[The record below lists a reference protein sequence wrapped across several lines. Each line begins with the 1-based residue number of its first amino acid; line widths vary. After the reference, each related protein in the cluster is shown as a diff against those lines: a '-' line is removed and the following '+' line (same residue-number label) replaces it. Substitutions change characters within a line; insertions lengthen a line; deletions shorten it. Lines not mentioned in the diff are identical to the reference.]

1 MYQAATEK
9 FETDVLKEAQ
19 RLAST
24 GKGGITLLPGVEKIL
39 LALNTATK
47 DAIKWAIVTSGKL
60 VYRLCPIMNLSDQR
74 VCHQCH
80 HHFLSPQDF
89 SSYYRR

>member
-9 FETDVLKEAQ
+9 FETDVLEEAQ

-24 GKGGITLLPGVEKIL
+24 GKGGITLLPGVEKLL

-47 DAIKWAIVTSGKL
+47 DAIKWAIVTSGKF
-60 VYRLCPIMNLSDQR
+60 VYRLCPSQQTADR
-74 VCHQCH
+74 
-80 HHFLSPQDF
+80 S
-89 SSYYRR
+89 

>member
-60 VYRLCPIMNLSDQR
+60 VYRLCPSQQTADR
-74 VCHQCH
+74 
-80 HHFLSPQDF
+80 S
-89 SSYYRR
+89 